1 MAIKTYDEFLNEN
14 LFGAYSYYGAGSLV
28 PIVSKLASE
37 GKSAQQIYSY
47 LTMLGVD
54 EERKRRSI
62 SKVFLNESFEF
73 IGEGASPAEIKKV
86 EDFLKKNGK
95 YKKDEDIYVWSDE
108 TLEFDITLGT
118 DNVHLYDGEETTV
131 VTYNKFIKEW
141 MNESFES
148 VNEDAVDSLLDK
160 KPEEPKK
167 PSDSAVDSDVKK
179 ALDDL
184 KSGDDETDKDV
195 SDEIEKDDEE
205 ESNKIQVLKGALK
218 DAEKLEKIKK
228 ILSETFELDFS
239 EEIDVEYISGIF
251 EYHSVL
257 EKLSTEER
265 KKLKDTDFVFSDTR
279 SWPIHD
285 ERHAKTAL
293 VWATWPQYADKKA
306 AIIKAV
312 LKKYPQLKGV
322 GAAK

>member
-73 IGEGASPAEIKKV
+73 
-86 EDFLKKNGK
+86 L
-95 YKKDEDIYVWSDE
+95 
-108 TLEFDITLGT
+108 T
-118 DNVHLYDGEETTV
+118 
-131 VTYNKFIKEW
+131 
-141 MNESFES
+141 
-148 VNEDAVDSLLDK
+148 EDAVDSLLDK

-195 SDEIEKDDEE
+195 SDEVEKDDEE

-239 EEIDVEYISGIF
+239 EEIDVEYMSGIF

>member
-47 LTMLGVD
+47 LTTLGVD

-73 IGEGASPAEIKKV
+73 
-86 EDFLKKNGK
+86 
-95 YKKDEDIYVWSDE
+95 
-108 TLEFDITLGT
+108 
-118 DNVHLYDGEETTV
+118 
-131 VTYNKFIKEW
+131 
-141 MNESFES
+141 

-167 PSDSAVDSDVKK
+167 PSDSAVDADVKK

-184 KSGDDETDKDV
+184 KSGDDETDKDI
-195 SDEIEKDDEE
+195 SDEVEKDEEE

-239 EEIDVEYISGIF
+239 EETDIEYISGIF

-265 KKLKDTDFVFSDTR
+265 KKLKDNDFVFSDTR

-285 ERHAKTAL
+285 EKHAKTAL

-306 AIIKAV
+306 AIVKAV

>member
-73 IGEGASPAEIKKV
+73 LT
-86 EDFLKKNGK
+86 ED
-95 YKKDEDIYVWSDE
+95 V
-108 TLEFDITLGT
+108 
-118 DNVHLYDGEETTV
+118 VDG
-131 VTYNKFIKEW
+131 
-141 MNESFES
+141 
-148 VNEDAVDSLLDK
+148 LLDK

-167 PSDSAVDSDVKK
+167 PSDSAVDADVKK

-195 SDEIEKDDEE
+195 SDEVEKEDEE

-239 EEIDVEYISGIF
+239 EETDIEYISGIF
-251 EYHSVL
+251 GYHSVL

-265 KKLKDTDFVFSDTR
+265 KKLKDNDFIFSDTR

-285 ERHAKTAL
+285 EKHAKTAL